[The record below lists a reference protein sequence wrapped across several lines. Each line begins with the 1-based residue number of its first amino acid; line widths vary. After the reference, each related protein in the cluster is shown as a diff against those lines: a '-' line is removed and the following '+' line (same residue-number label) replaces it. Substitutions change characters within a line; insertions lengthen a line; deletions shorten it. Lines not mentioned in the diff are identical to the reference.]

1 MSRFAVKIRPP
12 PCFAGQMYTFF
23 VHFCN
28 KAVNTAILPLFSARD
43 DWILRAYYV
52 IVLSECNTDA
62 SEPCSFRA
70 AGDPKSFDAFTKG
83 FIFERRKNMK
93 RVDARGLSCPEPVIQ
108 TKNAMA
114 SKEAAYEVLVDNVVA
129 KENVSR
135 FVLHQGYQVQVEEQG
150 DDFLLKIMK

>member
-1 MSRFAVKIRPP
+1 
-12 PCFAGQMYTFF
+12 MYTFF

-83 FIFERRKNMK
+83 FIFERRKNMNFK
-93 RVDARGLSCPEPVIQ
+93 KFGKKIKSGYWGDWDDLL
-108 TKNAMA
+108 T
-114 SKEAAYEVLVDNVVA
+114 EA
-129 KENVSR
+129 ENKT
-135 FVLHQGYQVQVEEQG
+135 E
-150 DDFLLKIMK
+150 M

>member
-1 MSRFAVKIRPP
+1 MSCFAVKIRPP
-12 PCFAGQMYTFF
+12 PRFAGQMYTFF

-93 RVDARGLSCPEPVIQ
+93 KRILSLVLALLFTVGIFGAANSAFAMEEANRVAIRFSHKFLFNKLSP
-108 TKNAMA
+108 K
-114 SKEAAYEVLVDNVVA
+114 K
-129 KENVSR
+129 R
-135 FVLHQGYQVQVEEQG
+135 
-150 DDFLLKIMK
+150 